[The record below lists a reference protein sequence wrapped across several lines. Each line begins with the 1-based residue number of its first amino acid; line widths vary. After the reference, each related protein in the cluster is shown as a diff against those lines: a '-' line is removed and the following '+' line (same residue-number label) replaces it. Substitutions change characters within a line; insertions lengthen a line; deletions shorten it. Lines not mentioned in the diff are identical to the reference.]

1 MTILHDY
8 WRSSASWR
16 VRIALAVKGIV
27 WESHSHDL
35 TRNEQ
40 RDRDYLTL
48 NPQGLVP
55 SWQEAD
61 GWTVAQSVAILEYL
75 EERFPTPALLP
86 SAPRARAEVRSLVQ
100 TIACDIHPLNNLR
113 VTRYLREHWQ
123 ADDARVSDWL
133 CHWMREGF
141 IALEERAR
149 RQGSTRHLHGES
161 LTLADVCLVP
171 QLYNAKR
178 FGCPLDDFPTLVGI
192 GAYLSSITAFA
203 ETRPESHPGARR

>member
-1 MTILHDY
+1 MNVLHDY

-16 VRIALAVKGIV
+16 VRIALAIKGIE
-27 WESHSHDL
+27 WQSHSHDL

-40 RDRDYLTL
+40 RDPTYLDL

-55 SWQEAD
+55 TWQEAD
-61 GWTVAQSVAILEYL
+61 GWSVGQSIAILEYL
-75 EERFPTPALLP
+75 EERYPKPSLLP
-86 SAPRARAEVRSLVQ
+86 ETPRERAEVRSLVQ
-100 TIACDIHPLNNLR
+100 VIACDIHPLNNLR
-113 VTRYLREHWQ
+113 VTRHLRDQWQ
-123 ADDARVSDWL
+123 ADEARVTDWV

-149 RQGSTRHLHGES
+149 RQGSSEHLHGRS

-178 FGCPLDDFPTLVGI
+178 FGCSTEEFPTLNAI
-192 GAYLSSITAFA
+192 GAHLSALPAFRD
-203 ETRPESHPGARR
+203 TRPEMHPGAPR